1 MVVLRNYSEKRRC
14 TIAGITVHI
23 VYNLPKK
30 SNRRS
35 AVQAQMLCLFNMF
48 FKDYTTAL
56 ER

>member
-14 TIAGITVHI
+14 TIAGITVHV